1 MDIETCFIWMCQLR
15 QLWMA
20 LLFIWLVDRNLALTM
35 LNIQWGW
42 DVLQVGFSGH
52 RNWHGVWGAVYFLR
66 INPSKKKEKLMA
78 QREELKYNTVLS
90 HPQSS
95 QWWGSWKDSI
105 LNFPALGQNRRS
117 SINYLH
123 LVAEYAVPQERGDF
137 GWNWSLQPK

>member
-15 QLWMA
+15 QLWIA

-35 LNIQWGW
+35 SNIRWGW

-52 RNWHGVWGAVYFLR
+52 RNWDGIWGAVFFLR
-66 INPSKKKEKLMA
+66 INPSKKKKEKLMA

-123 LVAEYAVPQERGDF
+123 LVAEYAVPQEGCHLR
-137 GWNWSLQPK
+137 WN